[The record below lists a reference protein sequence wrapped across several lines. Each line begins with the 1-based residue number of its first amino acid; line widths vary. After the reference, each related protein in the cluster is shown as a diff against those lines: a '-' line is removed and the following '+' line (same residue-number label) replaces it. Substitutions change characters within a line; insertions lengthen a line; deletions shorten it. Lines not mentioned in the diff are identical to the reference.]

1 MPESS
6 AWRGADGARVAS
18 RASVRTAG
26 GPRVVSEPRAAWA
39 RGRAAGR
46 RLRADVRVGVRW
58 SKTRQ
63 GSEVTD
69 RYTVGIEAGA
79 ASVKLAALA
88 ESGELAWTW
97 RRAHKGDVAAC
108 LREGMAALA
117 SALPPEGCAGFMLTG
132 GGAALVRERFPEAP
146 VLEDVPALTRGA
158 KLLAPEARSIV
169 CLGAQNAF
177 FVTGFADGAPPRFA
191 MNEGCAAGTGSFF
204 EDQMGRLGLPLEEYS
219 ALVGRAQSV
228 PRLSGRCSV
237 FAKTDIIHRQQE
249 GVAVEDILL
258 GLCFAVVKSFKA
270 TIVRGLPVDA
280 PVLLTGGALLNAG
293 VVRAVREVFKLGE
306 GELVAREEC
315 LFAQAAGAAA
325 AAWDAARAGEAG
337 GGALLDDL
345 RTALGAA
352 AAQGDLPRLDAL
364 PSAPLDSGPGFRAL
378 PRPWPADADG
388 LTPCILGVD
397 VGSTSTNLVLLDEEG
412 RLLDAQYLRTRG
424 NPQQAVR
431 EGLASL
437 RERLG
442 AEVRVAAVGVTGSGR
457 TLIGELIGA
466 DAVRDE
472 ITAQARAA
480 VAADPLADTVFE
492 IGGQDSKYIA
502 LANGQVADF
511 QMNKVCAA
519 GTGSFVEE
527 QAARLGIPL
536 GEYGALALSAKTPVD
551 LGERCTVFV
560 ETAIHAALAKGASRA
575 DIAAGLALSIVR
587 NYLNKV
593 VGGKPV
599 GRRVVLQG
607 GVAYNPAIV
616 AAFRQFYGEALTVSP
631 WFAVSGAVGAA
642 LLARELLHAGG
653 LPEGTA
659 FRGFSL
665 ERPARVR
672 RAVSREE
679 VAANRAFFRKSA
691 ALYLEGYD
699 PTIDP
704 GKKTVG
710 IPRCLMLHKL
720 FPLANA
726 FFRQLGYNVVLT
738 DASTE
743 DTVRLAQQEAQGEV
757 CYPVK
762 LVYGHMEQLA
772 RRGVDYVF
780 MPSMHTIRHVRSKVA
795 HNYACPYM
803 QVAPRM
809 VARALR
815 LEERGVTLVSP
826 LMNMDFGQE
835 ALAEALLGVG
845 AQLGHTPEESARAMM
860 AGGFAVQE
868 FTRKTEAL
876 GEELLGSLAPGERV
890 LVLVTRQ
897 YNTADPALNMNI
909 ADALIDR
916 GQKVITVSH
925 LHAHDLDIS
934 ADHPRMYWPFGQHLL
949 SGAKLVRCDPRLFA
963 VYLTNHGCGPDT
975 MVSHLFAEEMG
986 DKPYLHIEMDE
997 HYSKVGVITRIEA
1010 FLNALDHYEAPDERA
1025 LPLAARPVA
1034 DARTP
1039 VDPARPCALPAVG
1052 PYGELAAAW
1061 LARRVDAEAQGTDG
1075 NMQKDGAEAQ
1085 VASEADAGA
1094 CGAGTTSHGER
1105 ASERGLDVRLLRPTE
1120 ESLAAARKELSTK
1133 EYYTFATLLGMSLAA
1148 TDPAASFPASDA
1160 AAGAAQLLLPS
1171 SEGAEADGQYDRV
1184 IRSILER
1191 TGRRDVRIV
1200 APSLEKLPWAVN
1212 DAAGL
1217 FTALLAGD
1225 VCFAAPQEERAS
1237 LLRDLLSESL
1247 TPKRVREAAVD
1258 VGRRADVS
1266 RETSAARTLAVVGEW
1281 PCVCGDELTG
1291 GLWERLEREGFR
1303 LLRMPL
1309 AEYLLFLWRDAADED
1324 ARERSRKQ
1332 FFLDQVSPK
1341 AVLDMPSLDSC
1352 DCAARGSCDASCGAS
1367 GVGER
1372 ATSGVGE
1379 HAAFEEVSRETS
1391 ESAALLSASAPAP
1404 IPAKPAEPPYE
1415 EKLAVLDAY
1424 ERQLR
1429 EVHRLLGSASPY
1441 SEGIDALREAAEKA
1455 LGSYRGA
1462 NGRYRAAKERLM
1474 APRVSGI
1481 ITAASMYENTD
1492 IVLKLLEDPVGAPV
1506 LRLSFDGTLD
1516 QSVEE
1521 KLRSFLYYL

>member
-108 LREGMAALA
+108 LREGLAALA

-378 PRPWPADADG
+378 PHPWPADADG

-437 RERLG
+437 RQRLG

-536 GEYGALALSAKTPVD
+536 GKYGALALSAKAPVD

-642 LLARELLHAGG
+642 LLARELLRAGG

-665 ERPARVR
+665 ERPARAR

-704 GKKTVG
+704 RKKTVG

-815 LEERGVTLVSP
+815 LEERGVALISP

-1061 LARRVDAEAQGTDG
+1061 LARRVDAEAQGTSG
-1075 NMQKDGAEAQ
+1075 GDGAA
-1085 VASEADAGA
+1085 ASQGEGADAAARKDAAGA
-1094 CGAGTTSHGER
+1094 AAHGER
-1105 ASERGLDVRLLRPTE
+1105 AGERGLDVRLLRPTE

-1133 EYYTFATLLGMSLAA
+1133 EYYTFATLLGLSLAA
-1148 TDPAASFPASDA
+1148 TAPAVSFPASNA
-1160 AAGAAQLLLPS
+1160 AAGTIQLLLPS

-1225 VCFAAPQEERAS
+1225 VCLAAPQEERAS

-1474 APRVSGI
+1474 APRVNGI

-1492 IVLKLLEDPVGAPV
+1492 IVLKLLEDPAGAPV

>member
-158 KLLAPEARSIV
+158 ALLAPEARSIV

-772 RRGVDYVF
+772 RRGVDYIF
-780 MPSMHTIRHVRSKVA
+780 KPSMHTIRHVRSKVA

-1061 LARRVDAEAQGTDG
+1061 LARRVDAEAQGTSG
-1075 NMQKDGAEAQ
+1075 GDGAA
-1085 VASEADAGA
+1085 ASQGEGADAAARKDAAGA
-1094 CGAGTTSHGER
+1094 AAHGER
-1105 ASERGLDVRLLRPTE
+1105 AGERGLDVRLLRPTE

-1133 EYYTFATLLGMSLAA
+1133 EYYTFATLLGLSLAA
-1148 TDPAASFPASDA
+1148 TAPAVSFPASNA
-1160 AAGAAQLLLPS
+1160 AAGTIQLLLPS

-1247 TPKRVREAAVD
+1247 TPKRVREAAAA
-1258 VGRRADVS
+1258 VGRQVDVS

-1474 APRVSGI
+1474 APRVNGI

>member
-158 KLLAPEARSIV
+158 ALLAPEARSIV

-772 RRGVDYVF
+772 RRGVDYIF
-780 MPSMHTIRHVRSKVA
+780 KPSMHTIRHVRSKVA

-1061 LARRVDAEAQGTDG
+1061 LARRVDAEAQGTSG
-1075 NMQKDGAEAQ
+1075 GDGAA
-1085 VASEADAGA
+1085 ASQGEGADAAARKDAAGA
-1094 CGAGTTSHGER
+1094 AAHGER
-1105 ASERGLDVRLLRPTE
+1105 AGERGLDVRLLRPTE

-1133 EYYTFATLLGMSLAA
+1133 EYYTFATLLGLSLAA
-1148 TDPAASFPASDA
+1148 TAPAVSFPASNA
-1160 AAGAAQLLLPS
+1160 AAGTIQLLLPS

-1247 TPKRVREAAVD
+1247 TPKRVREAAAA
-1258 VGRRADVS
+1258 VGRQVDVS

>member
-158 KLLAPEARSIV
+158 ALLAPEARSIV

-772 RRGVDYVF
+772 RRGVDYIF

-1061 LARRVDAEAQGTDG
+1061 LARRVDAEAQGTSG
-1075 NMQKDGAEAQ
+1075 GDGAA
-1085 VASEADAGA
+1085 ASQGEGADAAARKDAAGA
-1094 CGAGTTSHGER
+1094 AAHGER
-1105 ASERGLDVRLLRPTE
+1105 AGERGLDVRLLRPTE

-1133 EYYTFATLLGMSLAA
+1133 EYYTFATLLGLSLAA
-1148 TDPAASFPASDA
+1148 TAPAVSFPASNA
-1160 AAGAAQLLLPS
+1160 AAGTIQLLLPS

-1247 TPKRVREAAVD
+1247 TPKRVREAAAA
-1258 VGRRADVS
+1258 VGRQVDVS

-1474 APRVSGI
+1474 APRVNGI

-1492 IVLKLLEDPVGAPV
+1492 IVLKLLEDPAGAPV

>member
-97 RRAHKGDVAAC
+97 RRAHKGDVAAY

-158 KLLAPEARSIV
+158 ALLAPEARSIV

-772 RRGVDYVF
+772 RRGVDYIF
-780 MPSMHTIRHVRSKVA
+780 KPSMHTIRHVRSKVA

-1061 LARRVDAEAQGTDG
+1061 LARRVDAEAQGTSG
-1075 NMQKDGAEAQ
+1075 GDGAA
-1085 VASEADAGA
+1085 ASQGEGADAAARKDAAGA
-1094 CGAGTTSHGER
+1094 AAHGER
-1105 ASERGLDVRLLRPTE
+1105 AGERGLDVRLLRPTE

-1133 EYYTFATLLGMSLAA
+1133 EYYTFATLLGLSLAA
-1148 TDPAASFPASDA
+1148 TAPAVSFPASNA
-1160 AAGAAQLLLPS
+1160 AAGTIQLLLPS

-1225 VCFAAPQEERAS
+1225 VCLAAPQEERAS

-1474 APRVSGI
+1474 APRVNGI

-1492 IVLKLLEDPVGAPV
+1492 IVLKLLEDPAGAPV

>member
-158 KLLAPEARSIV
+158 ALLAPEARSIV

-575 DIAAGLALSIVR
+575 DIAAGLALPIVR

-772 RRGVDYVF
+772 RRGVDYIF
-780 MPSMHTIRHVRSKVA
+780 KPSMHTIRHVRSKVA

-1061 LARRVDAEAQGTDG
+1061 LARRVDAEAQGTSG
-1075 NMQKDGAEAQ
+1075 GDGAA
-1085 VASEADAGA
+1085 ASQGEGADAAARKDAAGA
-1094 CGAGTTSHGER
+1094 AAHGER
-1105 ASERGLDVRLLRPTE
+1105 AGERGLDVRLLRPTE

-1133 EYYTFATLLGMSLAA
+1133 EYYTFATLLGLSLAA
-1148 TDPAASFPASDA
+1148 TAPAVSFPASNA
-1160 AAGAAQLLLPS
+1160 AAGTIQLLLPS

-1225 VCFAAPQEERAS
+1225 VCLAAPQEERAS

-1474 APRVSGI
+1474 APRVNGI

-1492 IVLKLLEDPVGAPV
+1492 IVLKLLEDPAGAPV

>member
-108 LREGMAALA
+108 LREGLAALA

-270 TIVRGLPVDA
+270 TIVRGLSVDA

-772 RRGVDYVF
+772 RRGVDYIF
-780 MPSMHTIRHVRSKVA
+780 KPSMHTIRHVRSKVA

-1061 LARRVDAEAQGTDG
+1061 LARRVDAEAQGTSG
-1075 NMQKDGAEAQ
+1075 GDGAA
-1085 VASEADAGA
+1085 ASQGEGADAAARKDAAGA
-1094 CGAGTTSHGER
+1094 AAHGER
-1105 ASERGLDVRLLRPTE
+1105 AGERGLDVRLLRPTE

-1133 EYYTFATLLGMSLAA
+1133 EYYTFATLLGLSLAA
-1148 TDPAASFPASDA
+1148 TAPAVSFPASNA
-1160 AAGAAQLLLPS
+1160 AAGTIQLLLPS

-1225 VCFAAPQEERAS
+1225 VCLAAPQEERAS

-1474 APRVSGI
+1474 APRVNGI

-1492 IVLKLLEDPVGAPV
+1492 IVLKLLEDPAGAPV

>member
-158 KLLAPEARSIV
+158 ALLAPEARSIV

-551 LGERCTVFV
+551 LGERCTLFV

-772 RRGVDYVF
+772 RRGVDYIF
-780 MPSMHTIRHVRSKVA
+780 KPSMHTIRHVRSKVA

-1061 LARRVDAEAQGTDG
+1061 LARRVDAEAQGTSG
-1075 NMQKDGAEAQ
+1075 GDGAA
-1085 VASEADAGA
+1085 ASQGEGADAAARKDAAGA
-1094 CGAGTTSHGER
+1094 AAHGER
-1105 ASERGLDVRLLRPTE
+1105 AGERGLDVRLLRPTE

-1133 EYYTFATLLGMSLAA
+1133 EYYTFATLLGLSLAA
-1148 TDPAASFPASDA
+1148 TAPAVSFPASNA
-1160 AAGAAQLLLPS
+1160 AAGTIQLLLPS

-1225 VCFAAPQEERAS
+1225 VCLAAPQEERAS

-1474 APRVSGI
+1474 APRVNGI

-1492 IVLKLLEDPVGAPV
+1492 IVLKLLEDPAGAPV

>member
-158 KLLAPEARSIV
+158 ALLAPEARSIG

-772 RRGVDYVF
+772 RRGVDYIF
-780 MPSMHTIRHVRSKVA
+780 KPSMHTIRHVRSKVA

-1061 LARRVDAEAQGTDG
+1061 LARRVDAEAQGTSG
-1075 NMQKDGAEAQ
+1075 GDGAA
-1085 VASEADAGA
+1085 ASQGEGADAAARKDAAGA
-1094 CGAGTTSHGER
+1094 AAHGER
-1105 ASERGLDVRLLRPTE
+1105 AGERGLDVRLLRPTE

-1133 EYYTFATLLGMSLAA
+1133 EYYTFATLLGLSLAA
-1148 TDPAASFPASDA
+1148 TAPAVSFPASNA
-1160 AAGAAQLLLPS
+1160 AAGTIQLLLPS

-1225 VCFAAPQEERAS
+1225 VCLAAPQEERAS

-1474 APRVSGI
+1474 APRVNGI

-1492 IVLKLLEDPVGAPV
+1492 IVLKLLEDPAGAPV

>member
-158 KLLAPEARSIV
+158 ALLAPEARSIV

-772 RRGVDYVF
+772 RRGVDYIF
-780 MPSMHTIRHVRSKVA
+780 KPSMHTIRHVRSKVA

-1061 LARRVDAEAQGTDG
+1061 LARRVDAEAQGTSG
-1075 NMQKDGAEAQ
+1075 GDGAA
-1085 VASEADAGA
+1085 ASQGEGADAAARKDAAGA
-1094 CGAGTTSHGER
+1094 AAHGER
-1105 ASERGLDVRLLRPTE
+1105 AGERGLDVRLLRPTE

-1133 EYYTFATLLGMSLAA
+1133 EYYTFATLLGLSLAA
-1148 TDPAASFPASDA
+1148 TAPAVSFPASNA
-1160 AAGAAQLLLPS
+1160 AAGTIQLLLPS

-1225 VCFAAPQEERAS
+1225 VCLAAPQEERAS

-1247 TPKRVREAAVD
+1247 TPKRVREAAAA
-1258 VGRRADVS
+1258 VGRQVDVS

-1474 APRVSGI
+1474 APRVNGI

>member
-158 KLLAPEARSIV
+158 ALLAPEARSIV

-442 AEVRVAAVGVTGSGR
+442 AEVRVAAVGVTGSGL

-772 RRGVDYVF
+772 RRGVDYIF
-780 MPSMHTIRHVRSKVA
+780 KPSMHTIRHVRSKVA

-1061 LARRVDAEAQGTDG
+1061 LARRVDAEAQGTSG
-1075 NMQKDGAEAQ
+1075 GDGAA
-1085 VASEADAGA
+1085 ASQGEGADAAARKDAAGA
-1094 CGAGTTSHGER
+1094 AAHGER
-1105 ASERGLDVRLLRPTE
+1105 AGERGLDVRLLRPTE

-1133 EYYTFATLLGMSLAA
+1133 EYYTFATLLGLSLAA
-1148 TDPAASFPASDA
+1148 TAPAVSFPASNA
-1160 AAGAAQLLLPS
+1160 AAGTIQLLLPS

-1225 VCFAAPQEERAS
+1225 VCLAAPQEERAS

-1492 IVLKLLEDPVGAPV
+1492 IVLKLLEDPAGAPV

>member
-158 KLLAPEARSIV
+158 ALLAPEARSIV

-772 RRGVDYVF
+772 RRGVDYIF
-780 MPSMHTIRHVRSKVA
+780 KPSMHTIRHVRSKVA

-1061 LARRVDAEAQGTDG
+1061 LARRVDAEAQVTSGG
-1075 NMQKDGAEAQ
+1075 DGAA
-1085 VASEADAGA
+1085 ASQGEGADAAARKDAAGA
-1094 CGAGTTSHGER
+1094 AAHGER
-1105 ASERGLDVRLLRPTE
+1105 AGERGLDVRLLRPTE

-1133 EYYTFATLLGMSLAA
+1133 EYYTFATLLGLSLAA
-1148 TDPAASFPASDA
+1148 TAPAVSFPASNA
-1160 AAGAAQLLLPS
+1160 AAGTIQLLLPS

-1225 VCFAAPQEERAS
+1225 VCLAAPQEERAS

-1474 APRVSGI
+1474 APRVNGI

-1492 IVLKLLEDPVGAPV
+1492 IVLKLLEDPAGAPV

>member
-158 KLLAPEARSIV
+158 ALLAPEARSIV

-772 RRGVDYVF
+772 RRGVDYIF

-1061 LARRVDAEAQGTDG
+1061 LARRVDAEAQGTSG
-1075 NMQKDGAEAQ
+1075 GDGAA
-1085 VASEADAGA
+1085 ASQGEGADAAARKDAAGA
-1094 CGAGTTSHGER
+1094 AAHGER
-1105 ASERGLDVRLLRPTE
+1105 AGERGLDVRLLRPTE

-1133 EYYTFATLLGMSLAA
+1133 EYYTFATLLGLSLAA
-1148 TDPAASFPASDA
+1148 TAPAVSFPASNA
-1160 AAGAAQLLLPS
+1160 AAGTIQLLLPS

-1247 TPKRVREAAVD
+1247 TPKRVREAAAA
-1258 VGRRADVS
+1258 VGRQVDVS

-1474 APRVSGI
+1474 APRVNGI

>member
-158 KLLAPEARSIV
+158 ALLAPEARSIV

-772 RRGVDYVF
+772 RRGVDYIF
-780 MPSMHTIRHVRSKVA
+780 KPSMHTIRHVRSKVA

-1061 LARRVDAEAQGTDG
+1061 LARRVDAEAQVTSGG
-1075 NMQKDGAEAQ
+1075 DGAA
-1085 VASEADAGA
+1085 ASQGEGADAAARKDAAGA
-1094 CGAGTTSHGER
+1094 AAHGER
-1105 ASERGLDVRLLRPTE
+1105 AGERGLDVRLLRPTE

-1133 EYYTFATLLGMSLAA
+1133 EYYTFATLLGLSLAA
-1148 TDPAASFPASDA
+1148 TAPAVSFPASNA
-1160 AAGAAQLLLPS
+1160 AAGTIQLLLPS

-1225 VCFAAPQEERAS
+1225 VCLAAPQEERAS

>member
-158 KLLAPEARSIV
+158 ALLAPEARSIV

-772 RRGVDYVF
+772 RRGVDYIF

-1061 LARRVDAEAQGTDG
+1061 LARRVDAEAQVTSGG
-1075 NMQKDGAEAQ
+1075 DGAA
-1085 VASEADAGA
+1085 ASQGEGADAAARKDAAGA
-1094 CGAGTTSHGER
+1094 AAHGER
-1105 ASERGLDVRLLRPTE
+1105 AGERGLDVRLLRPTE

-1133 EYYTFATLLGMSLAA
+1133 EYYTFATLLGLSLAA
-1148 TDPAASFPASDA
+1148 TAPAVSFPASNA
-1160 AAGAAQLLLPS
+1160 AAGTIQLLLPS

-1225 VCFAAPQEERAS
+1225 VCLAAPQEERAS

-1474 APRVSGI
+1474 APRVNGI

-1492 IVLKLLEDPVGAPV
+1492 IVLKLLEDPAGAPV

>member
-1 MPESS
+1 M
-6 AWRGADGARVAS
+6 
-18 RASVRTAG
+18 
-26 GPRVVSEPRAAWA
+26 
-39 RGRAAGR
+39 
-46 RLRADVRVGVRW
+46 
-58 SKTRQ
+58 
-63 GSEVTD
+63 TD

-158 KLLAPEARSIV
+158 ALLAPEARSIV

-325 AAWDAARAGEAG
+325 AAWDAARAGAAG
-337 GGALLDDL
+337 GGAPDGGKARAGKAGGMLGSGEARAGAACGSAPDGARTIGAADAATPRAASLDDL
-345 RTALGAA
+345 HAALGAA
-352 AAQGDLPRLDAL
+352 AAQGDLPRLGAL
-364 PSAPLDSGPGFRAL
+364 PPAPLDSGPGFRAL

-536 GEYGALALSAKTPVD
+536 GEYGALALSAKAPVD

-1025 LPLAARPVA
+1025 LPLAAR
-1034 DARTP
+1034 
-1039 VDPARPCALPAVG
+1039 
-1052 PYGELAAAW
+1052 
-1061 LARRVDAEAQGTDG
+1061 
-1075 NMQKDGAEAQ
+1075 
-1085 VASEADAGA
+1085 
-1094 CGAGTTSHGER
+1094 
-1105 ASERGLDVRLLRPTE
+1105 
-1120 ESLAAARKELSTK
+1120 KELSTK

>member
-158 KLLAPEARSIV
+158 ALLAPEARSIV

-772 RRGVDYVF
+772 RRGVDYIF
-780 MPSMHTIRHVRSKVA
+780 KPSMHTIRHVRSKVA

-826 LMNMDFGQE
+826 LMNMEFGQE

-1061 LARRVDAEAQGTDG
+1061 LARRVDAEAQGTSG
-1075 NMQKDGAEAQ
+1075 GDGAA
-1085 VASEADAGA
+1085 ASQGEGADAAARKDAAGA
-1094 CGAGTTSHGER
+1094 AAHGER
-1105 ASERGLDVRLLRPTE
+1105 AGERGLDVRLLRPTE

-1133 EYYTFATLLGMSLAA
+1133 EYYTFATLLGLSLAA
-1148 TDPAASFPASDA
+1148 TAPAVSFPASNA
-1160 AAGAAQLLLPS
+1160 AAGTIQLLLPS

-1225 VCFAAPQEERAS
+1225 VCLAAPQEERAS

-1309 AEYLLFLWRDAADED
+1309 AEYLRFLWRDAADED

-1474 APRVSGI
+1474 APRVNGI

-1492 IVLKLLEDPVGAPV
+1492 IVLKLLEDPAGAPV

>member
-158 KLLAPEARSIV
+158 ALLAPEARSIV

-772 RRGVDYVF
+772 RRGVDYIF

-1061 LARRVDAEAQGTDG
+1061 LARRVDAEAQVTSGG
-1075 NMQKDGAEAQ
+1075 DGAA
-1085 VASEADAGA
+1085 ASQGEGADAAARKDAAGA
-1094 CGAGTTSHGER
+1094 AAHGER
-1105 ASERGLDVRLLRPTE
+1105 AGERGLDVRLLRPTE

-1133 EYYTFATLLGMSLAA
+1133 EYYTFATLLGLSLAA
-1148 TDPAASFPASDA
+1148 TAPAVSFPASNA
-1160 AAGAAQLLLPS
+1160 AAGTIQLLLPS

-1225 VCFAAPQEERAS
+1225 VCLAAPQEERAS

-1332 FFLDQVSPK
+1332 FCLDQVSPK

-1474 APRVSGI
+1474 APRVNGI

-1492 IVLKLLEDPVGAPV
+1492 IVLKLLEDPAGAPV